1 MFLSWCPE
9 TAAVKSKMIYSTT
22 KRSLKK
28 QMEGIGCDI
37 NATDASEL
45 DKEEVMVK
53 VMRGYR
59 A

>member
-1 MFLSWCPE
+1 
-9 TAAVKSKMIYSTT
+9 MIYSTT